1 MMKPAADSLLTT
13 SGAVDPDRLRLRF
26 CLRLFACLGAFAC
39 ATLANAQPYPVRPV
53 RIVVP
58 FPPGGGTDTIARL
71 LAQKLT
77 ESWGS
82 PVIVEN
88 RPGAGGLIGFES
100 VLKAPADGYT
110 LGMGTISTLAVI
122 PATQAKPRYDPLK
135 DYAPVTLISTV
146 PYVLVAHPSL
156 PARNLGEFVKLARGK
171 PGQISYGSA
180 GHATGTHLSAEYLS
194 SVTGIKLVHVP
205 YKGDAP
211 ALIDLMAGQIHTG
224 CFTMI
229 IMGQHIRAGRIRG
242 IVVMS
247 AQRSAQIPDV
257 PTAIESG
264 YPGVTAESWQGFAV
278 RAGTPPEIVRK
289 LNADVVRIL
298 NHPDVRAS
306 IEAQGNSVTPGTP
319 EAFERF
325 IAAEIAKWKQVI
337 TGAGIRIE

>member
-1 MMKPAADSLLTT
+1 ML
-13 SGAVDPDRLRLRF
+13 
-26 CLRLFACLGAFAC
+26 
-39 ATLANAQPYPVRPV
+39 TLALCSTVGQAQYPLKPV
-53 RIVVP
+53 RIIVP
-58 FPPGGGTDTIARL
+58 FAPGGGTDTIARV

-77 ESWGS
+77 ESWNQT
-82 PVIVEN
+82 VIVEN

-135 DYAPVTLISTV
+135 DYAAVTLISTV
-146 PYVLVAHPSL
+146 PYVMVAHPSL
-156 PARNLGEFVKLARGK
+156 PARTLGEFVKFARSK

-180 GHATGTHLSAEYLS
+180 GYATGTHLTAEYLS

-211 ALIDLMAGQIHTG
+211 ALIDLMAGQISTG

-242 IVVMS
+242 IVVLS
-247 AQRSAQIPDV
+247 AQRSPQLPDV

-264 YPGVTAESWQGFAV
+264 YAGVTSESWQGISV
-278 RAGTPPEIVRK
+278 RAGTPPDIVRK
-289 LNADVVRIL
+289 LNADIVRVL
-298 NHPDVRAS
+298 NSAEVRAS
-306 IEAQGNSVTPGTP
+306 IEAQGNNVAPGTP
-319 EAFERF
+319 ENFERF
-325 IAAEIAKWKQVI
+325 IAGEITKWKQVI
-337 TGAGIRIE
+337 ATAGIRIE